1 MSRNKIHL
9 FNPENDLAL
18 ALGCRHYTPPPHAAA
33 LHRAGALLPAWW
45 ADDGDA
51 VIASDPCDEDDAQWL
66 ASQWGIAPPVILPAK
81 AKDATSTHAAV
92 GTDNPA
98 PAPWGWSDDARRQFM
113 MAGVAKEPLPSDS
126 TISRLR
132 MLSHRRSSIT
142 ILTALGATNL
152 IPAEITDPSDALR
165 LEADS
170 PGCFFKSPWSCSGR
184 GVFCAGGLTAE
195 VLRSKVEGII
205 HRQGSVMCERGYRKK
220 SEFGALFES
229 DGSSVRF
236 RGLSMF
242 LTEGRGAYTGN
253 IVAPQ
258 DYFADSLDSLGL
270 LSELQDTAT
279 ALERVLAAL
288 LCPVYSGW
296 LGIDMMAYTAD
307 DGTTRLH
314 PCIELNLRMTMGV
327 AAMKVAERI
336 SPDRPMLM
344 SWQRGTPQPGTTLM
358 LPPREGFA
366 LTLSPLFNNIPSL

>member
-51 VIASDPCDEDDAQWL
+51 VIASNPCAEDDAQWL
-66 ASQWGIAPPVILPAK
+66 ASQWGVTPPVILPAK
-81 AKDATSTHAAV
+81 ANDAAV
-92 GTDNPA
+92 TPA
-98 PAPWGWSDDARRQFM
+98 NALTPAPWGWSDDARRQFLL
-113 MAGVAKEPLPSDS
+113 AGVAKEALPSDD
-126 TISRLR
+126 TVSRLR
-132 MLSHRRSSIT
+132 LLSHRRSSIA
-142 ILTALGATNL
+142 ILTALCVTDL

-170 PGCFFKSPWSCSGR
+170 PGRFFKSPWSCSGR
-184 GVFCAGGLTAE
+184 GVFCAGGLPEE
-195 VLRSKVEGII
+195 VLRSKVAGII

-220 SEFGALFES
+220 AEFGALFES

-258 DYFADSLDSLGL
+258 DYFARCLDSLGL

-279 ALERVLAAL
+279 ALERVLTAL
-288 LCPVYSGW
+288 LCPVYRGW

-307 DGTTRLH
+307 DGTTHLH

-344 SWQRGTPQPGTTLM
+344 AWQRGTPQPGTTLM

-366 LTLSPLFNNIPSL
+366 LTLTPLCFDFNNTPSL